1 VESKIITAVNQ
12 KGGAGKSTLSM
23 QVAGTMAKD
32 GWRVIVIDADPQ
44 GTATR
49 WAAAAEDDRPFPAP
63 VVGLSSAG
71 AKVHREAKKFVGE
84 YAFIFIDCPPAVDS
98 PIPQSALLI
107 ADLALIPIIPSPPD
121 LWAAVGIRHLLT
133 SLKAINDSMQ
143 PLLVVNSLEPQTLIA
158 QDVQALLPE
167 FEIPVAE
174 SLIHHRTA
182 YRRSAAFGTTVHGIE
197 PRDTKA
203 IVEIEH
209 LTAEIYS
216 RLGVQ
221 DGRAKISA

>member
-98 PIPQSALLI
+98 PIPQS
-107 ADLALIPIIPSPPD
+107 
-121 LWAAVGIRHLLT
+121 VGW
-133 SLKAINDSMQ
+133 
-143 PLLVVNSLEPQTLIA
+143 
-158 QDVQALLPE
+158 
-167 FEIPVAE
+167 
-174 SLIHHRTA
+174 
-182 YRRSAAFGTTVHGIE
+182 
-197 PRDTKA
+197 
-203 IVEIEH
+203 
-209 LTAEIYS
+209 
-216 RLGVQ
+216 
-221 DGRAKISA
+221 